1 MIRIHPVKQESYLLW
16 EKQCWPAEGGFPK
29 PIALCIPRLCPRFH
43 SKYFT
48 SGYQRRNKGGT
59 KINRYF
65 YFIHILSKSGYATII
80 IIYKSSRW
88 TVFFFQ
94 VSLAET
100 RTGSFSE
107 ESRCS
112 GARNKFIIL
121 PVSLR
126 LQQNILNISTSLRKI
141 HLRTP
146 FFPRTAPSG
155 CFRRKQ
161 PIEVF
166 CGKKLSWR

>member
-1 MIRIHPVKQESYLLW
+1 MLASWRRIPETYRPMHS
-16 EKQCWPAEGGFPK
+16 
-29 PIALCIPRLCPRFH
+29 PIVSSVH
-43 SKYFT
+43 SKYFR

-59 KINRYF
+59 KINRSF

-126 LQQNILNISTSLRKI
+126 LQQNILNISTSLRKYI
-141 HLRTP
+141 SEHLFSPEQLPVAAFDGSSQLRCSAEKS
-146 FFPRTAPSG
+146 FLEGKLMQIWIFPYML
-155 CFRRKQ
+155 
-161 PIEVF
+161 VF
-166 CGKKLSWR
+166 IWK